1 MPSLIGTD
9 SSLTFHVLTP
19 LILKRRATSW
29 YRVCREYLLELYL
42 NISTFSE
49 LNLLIVILS
58 Y

>member
-1 MPSLIGTD
+1 MPSFIGTD

-19 LILKRRATSW
+19 VMLKRCATSW

-49 LNLLIVILS
+49 LNLLFVVLS